1 MKTRTKIGIGLF
13 SFGVFEFLF
22 IVVFFAVHGIPAW
35 VQSGFLLPPTEEGG
49 YRTLAFVLFPFAL
62 EFSGVTMPDFVQD
75 VRSCSLCYPLSDI
88 IQILGMTSAY
98 IDKMPQFT
106 LWDMIWSFCLY
117 VGMIILAYD
126 YFNSKKKRSI
136 GK

>member
-1 MKTRTKIGIGLF
+1 MKTTTKIGIGLL
-13 SFGVFEFLF
+13 SFGIFEFLF
-22 IVVFFAVHGIPAW
+22 ILVFFASLGIPAW
-35 VQSGFLLPPTEEGG
+35 IQSGFLLSPTEEGG

-62 EFSGVTMPDFVQD
+62 EFSGVAMPDFVMELGNCS
-75 VRSCSLCYPLSDI
+75 SCFPLSDI
-88 IQILGMTSAY
+88 IQKLGATSVY

-117 VGMIILAYD
+117 AGMIILTHD